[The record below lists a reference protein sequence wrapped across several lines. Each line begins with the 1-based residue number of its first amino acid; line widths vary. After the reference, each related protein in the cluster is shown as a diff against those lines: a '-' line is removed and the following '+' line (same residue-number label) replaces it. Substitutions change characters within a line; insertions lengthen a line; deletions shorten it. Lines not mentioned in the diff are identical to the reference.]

1 MSFSQLLAIL
11 HARKWAAS
19 WIFLLT
25 VIVTTVV
32 SFLLPNSYEAATT
45 LVINSKGADPVTGF
59 VMPTTL
65 MPGYMA
71 TQVDIIQSRKVA
83 MKVVKKLGV
92 EKSQNAKDKF
102 VEEADGVGDI
112 NTWYADRFL
121 MGLEVEPS
129 RQSNII
135 EIRYTW
141 GNPDFAANMANAFAD
156 AYLET
161 NLQLKTEPVKQA
173 AAFFQNQLERLRQN
187 VEEAQAKLS
196 AYQKTNE
203 ITSEQGRLDVEMSR
217 LAELSSQ
224 LVAMQA
230 QTYDAASRHKQ
241 LRKAGASS
249 SPEVLS
255 SPLVLEL
262 KAGLIQAKA
271 KFSDIKQKL
280 GENHPKYIAAAEEVS
295 SLRSSLNKEIEK
307 ASVGVGQTVK
317 VSQLREDEVKEA
329 LKAQKTRVLKLKS
342 EQDEMAALIREAE
355 SAQRIYD
362 NALLKFGQA
371 NIESQSSQTDVA
383 VLNPATPPLEHA
395 KPRRKLNIVLSVI
408 LGALLAAAFAL
419 VLEFLDRKVRTAD
432 DIGRTL
438 EMNILADLSKDKIGF
453 LDSIKALFYKKPARH
468 SANKVNPYV
477 FK

>member
-1 MSFSQLLAIL
+1 MSFSQFLAIL
-11 HARKWAAS
+11 YARKWAAA
-19 WIFLLT
+19 WVFLLT
-25 VIVTTVV
+25 VVVTTVV
-32 SFLLPNSYEAATT
+32 SILLPNSYEATT
-45 LVINSKGADPVTGF
+45 SLVINSKGADPVTGF

-92 EKSQNAKDKF
+92 DKNQSAKDKF
-102 VEEADGVGDI
+102 IEETNGVGDI

-121 MGLEVEPS
+121 EGLDVEPS

-141 GNPDFAANMANAFAD
+141 ADPDFAANMANAFAA

-161 NLQLKTEPVKQA
+161 NLELKTDPVKQA
-173 AAFFQNQLERLRQN
+173 ATFFQNQLERLRHN

-196 AYQKTNE
+196 AYQKTHE

-230 QTYDAASRHKQ
+230 QTYDAASKNKQ
-241 LRKAGASS
+241 LRKAGASA

-255 SPLVLEL
+255 NPLVQQL
-262 KAGLIQAKA
+262 KANLIQSEAR
-271 KFSDIKQKL
+271 FSDIKQKL

-295 SLRSSLNKEIEK
+295 SLRNSLNSEISK
-307 ASVGVGQTVK
+307 ASIGVGQTEK
-317 VSQLREDEVKEA
+317 VSQLRESEVKDA

-342 EQDEMAALIREAE
+342 EQDEMAALVREAE

-362 NALLKFGQA
+362 NALLKFGQT

-383 VLNPATPPLEHA
+383 VLNPATPPVEHA
-395 KPRRKLNIVLSVI
+395 KPSRKLNIALSVI
-408 LGALLAAAFAL
+408 LGAMLAAAFAL
-419 VLEFLDRKVRTAD
+419 VLEFLDRKVRSTD
-432 DIGRTL
+432 DISRTL
-438 EMNILADLSKDKIGF
+438 DINVLADLSKDKIGF
-453 LDSIKALFYKKPARH
+453 LDSIKALFNKSNARR